1 MNNNYLLNLIN
12 DLSKD
17 YWLYSEDETVIYD
30 DTGIDNYDY
39 HYGASK
45 IVIPIDEEN
54 CVLKRAFAGVV
65 VGCDE
70 DGEPA
75 DPVYIPNETDD
86 CEIEYKIYLKS
97 IEEGVEK
104 FFAKTEKMDFG
115 IYKQEKYI
123 ENVDDFIYNNI
134 YEIENI
140 KYDENFLKG
149 NAFNI
154 AQGLSLTKMRRRM
167 DSDVFKLFIQNYSLN
182 ELHCLQSFLE
192 RYDINDI
199 SAYNV
204 GIFDGGKI
212 KIFDFCGYNSSTSK
226 KIN

>member
-17 YWLYSEDETVIYD
+17 YWIYSDDETVIYD
-30 DTGIDNYDY
+30 TTNIDNYDY

-45 IVIPIDEEN
+45 IVIPVNEEN
-54 CVLKRAFAGVV
+54 YVLKRAFAGVV
-65 VGCDE
+65 VDCDE
-70 DGEPA
+70 DGEPT
-75 DPVYIPNETDD
+75 DPLYIPNEIDD
-86 CEIEYKIYLKS
+86 CETEYKIYLKS

-104 FFAKTEKMDFG
+104 FFAKTEKIDLG

-123 ENVDDFIYNNI
+123 ENVDDFLFNNI
-134 YEIENI
+134 YEIENV
-140 KYDENFLKG
+140 KCEEKFLEA
-149 NAFNI
+149 NSLNM

-167 DSDVFKLFIQNYSLN
+167 DSGVFKLFIQNYSLN
-182 ELHCLQSFLE
+182 ELYCLQSFLE

-199 SAYNV
+199 STYNV

-226 KIN
+226 KI